1 MFIILKAAVLF
12 FGIVFVLPIVFFLL
26 VGGFGNYFS
35 LTIDRNS
42 WLANSNIKWL
52 KNLLR
57 RFIV

>member
-1 MFIILKAAVLF
+1 MFIILKAAFLF
-12 FGIVFVLPIVFFLL
+12 FSIIFILPIVFFLL

-52 KNLLR
+52 RHFLR
-57 RFIV
+57 KFLV